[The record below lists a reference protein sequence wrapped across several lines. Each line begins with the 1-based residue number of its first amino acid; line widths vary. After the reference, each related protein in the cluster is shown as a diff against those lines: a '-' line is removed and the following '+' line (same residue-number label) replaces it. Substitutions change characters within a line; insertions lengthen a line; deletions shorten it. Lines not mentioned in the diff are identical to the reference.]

1 MEIDIEK
8 PSANRFA
15 NPRIRIIAEERDA
28 PTAPATIAKVVIV
41 PSIPP

>member
-1 MEIDIEK
+1 MEK

-15 NPRIRIIAEERDA
+15 KPRIRMIADDREA

-41 PSIPP
+41 PSMLP